1 MKRITT
7 LFAILLTIL
16 VILANFGLGS
26 LLFGFLDYVP
36 GEDKTAHF
44 ILFGMMSY
52 FLNTALYFEKLS
64 IHPVSIMKGSFIL
77 IVIVTLEEMSQYFIP
92 SRTFSWLDLSASYL
106 GIYFFGYLSKTCL
119 QIIPDRR

>member
-7 LFAILLTIL
+7 LFAILLTVL

-44 ILFGMMSY
+44 ILFGMMSF

-64 IHPVSIMKGSFIL
+64 IYPVSIMRGSFIL

-106 GIYFFGYLSKTCL
+106 GIYFFGYLSKNCL
-119 QIIPDRR
+119 QIVSDRR

>member
-1 MKRITT
+1 MKRITI

-44 ILFGMMSY
+44 ILFGMMSF
-52 FLNTALYFEKLS
+52 FLNTELYFEKLS
-64 IHPVSIMKGSFIL
+64 IYPVSIMKGSFIL

-106 GIYFFGYLSKTCL
+106 GIYLFGYLSKICL
-119 QIIPDRR
+119 QISPDRS